1 MNSVELV
8 GNLTRDPELRYT
20 KENYPVCSFTLA
32 INRPT
37 EGVDYIDISVWN
49 KQAENCKKY
58 LVKGRKVAIE
68 GSIRT
73 GIYEKDDKKYKTFNV
88 LANKVYFL
96 SSNQQDAN
104 VQVKEKQPAEDK
116 ENASYT
122 EDDAYSL
129 FEDSIE
135 YDVEPF

>member
-1 MNSVELV
+1 MNSVELI

-20 KENYPVCSFTLA
+20 KENKPVCSFTLA
-32 INRPT
+32 INRTT

-58 LVKGRKVAIE
+58 LVKGRKVSIE

-73 GIYEKDDKKYKTFNV
+73 GAYEKDDKKYKTFNV

-96 SSNQQDAN
+96 SSNQQTEN
-104 VQVKEKQPAEDK
+104 VKAKEKQPEENK
-116 ENASYT
+116 ENTSYT
-122 EDDAYSL
+122 EDDVYSL
-129 FEDSIE
+129 FDDSIE